1 VQAHA
6 KQILSDYETKYGG
19 RGLKIE
25 SVPLTSAKGLI
36 FNILVD
42 GKDDVI
48 IDATK
53 SKPTPEMMSAVDAAI
68 EASL

>member
-1 VQAHA
+1 M
-6 KQILSDYETKYGG
+6 
-19 RGLKIE
+19 KIE

-36 FNILVD
+36 FNILAD